1 MILNAAAKSYS
12 KMTLKCFA
20 GGIFSYLYNHWCAN
34 LPSRRV
40 REIYLRG
47 WLGKL
52 GAKSG
57 VQMGCRFLNGRK
69 VFLGERNVINFG
81 CLFDGRQ
88 FCIRTGC
95 NVSIGP
101 EATIL
106 TLGHDPR
113 SATFEDRGGD
123 VLIGDRVWIGYRA
136 IVLPGVCIG
145 EGAVIGAGAVVA
157 KDVEPYAIV
166 VGNPARKIG
175 ERAEKPHGGRTT
187 EPQGDGRQD
196 EGNRSRRGFEY
207 DLDYRPWLV

>member
-1 MILNAAAKSYS
+1 MN
-12 KMTLKCFA
+12 LKIF
-20 GGIFSYLYNHWCAN
+20 GGAVLAYGYNHCIGKF
-34 LPSRRV
+34 LSRKV
-40 REIYLRG
+40 RGFYLKG
-47 WLGKL
+47 WLGGF
-52 GAKSG
+52 GARTG

-81 CLFDGRQ
+81 CLFDGRKYQ
-88 FCIRTGC
+88 IRTGS

-123 VLIGDRVWIGYRA
+123 VVIGDRVWIGYRA
-136 IVLPGVCIG
+136 IVLPGVKIG
-145 EGAVIGAGAVVA
+145 EGAVVGAGAVVA

-175 ERAEKPHGGRTT
+175 YRAIEGR
-187 EPQGDGRQD
+187 ESSV
-196 EGNRSRRGFEY
+196 ERRGFEY
-207 DLDYRPWLV
+207 ELDYRPWLL

>member
-1 MILNAAAKSYS
+1 MNARI
-12 KMTLKCFA
+12 FA
-20 GGIFSYLYNHWCAN
+20 GAILAYVYNHWIGKM
-34 LPSRRV
+34 PSRSL
-40 REIYLRG
+40 RELYLKG
-47 WLGKL
+47 WLGKF
-52 GAKSG
+52 GTKSG
-57 VQMGCRFLNGRK
+57 VQLGCRFLNGRK

-81 CLFDGRQ
+81 CLLDGRKYQ
-88 FCIRTGC
+88 IRTGS

-123 VLIGDRVWIGYRA
+123 VVIGDRAWIGYRA

-175 ERAEKPHGGRTT
+175 ERISAQET
-187 EPQGDGRQD
+187 ETGSPQFG
-196 EGNRSRRGFEY
+196 ENRCPRFAYE
-207 DLDYRPWLV
+207 LDYRPWLV